1 VSRAAVFLDRD
12 GTIIRDAHYIREPS
26 QVELL
31 VGVPVA
37 LRKFLHKDLA
47 LVVVTNQSGIARGFL
62 KEADYFAV
70 RDRLD
75 LILAAEQVKL
85 TATYHCPHHPEE
97 TGPCECRKPGRLLYR
112 RAIEEHDLDIATSW
126 GIGDR
131 WRDIAPVIGLGGR
144 GILVPTKDTPD
155 SDVAEA
161 ISAGTVVRD
170 FSEAAAIVLA
180 AQNKRA

>member
-1 VSRAAVFLDRD
+1 MSTPAVFLDRD
-12 GTIIRDAHYIREPS
+12 GTIIRDAHYIRDPR

-31 VGVPVA
+31 VGVPTA
-37 LRKFLHKDLA
+37 LRKFEAAKLA
-47 LVVVTNQSGIARGFL
+47 TIVVTNQSGIARGFL

-70 RDRLD
+70 RDELD
-75 LILAAEQVKL
+75 RQLAAEKIHL

-112 RAIEEHDLDIATSW
+112 RAIEEHDLDITKSW

-144 GILVPTKDTPD
+144 GILVPTKETPD
-155 SDVAEA
+155 SDIAEA

-170 FSEAAAIVLA
+170 FTEAAAIVLA
-180 AQNKRA
+180 SQRA

>member
-1 VSRAAVFLDRD
+1 MSRAAVFLDRD
-12 GTIIRDAHYIREPS
+12 GTIIRDAHYIRDPRN
-26 QVELL
+26 VELL
-31 VGVPVA
+31 VGVPDA
-37 LRKFLHKDLA
+37 LRRFIAQNLA
-47 LVVVTNQSGIARGFL
+47 LIVVTNQSGIARGFL

-75 LILAAEQVKL
+75 VMLAEERVKL

-112 RAIEEHDLDIATSW
+112 RAIEEHDLDIAKSW

-144 GILVPTKDTPD
+144 GILVPTKETPD
-155 SDVAEA
+155 SDIAEA
-161 ISAGTVVRD
+161 ISAGTVVRN
-170 FSEAAAIVLA
+170 FGEAAAIVLG
-180 AQNKRA
+180 AQRT